1 VKRRVNKL
9 FGAEIIDSNSCQC
22 RPFSFYSN
30 WNGLSMDILQ
40 THARMVD
47 DYANY
52 SGSFLCKT
60 KVNDGQVDLFA

>member
-1 VKRRVNKL
+1 
-9 FGAEIIDSNSCQC
+9 
-22 RPFSFYSN
+22 
-30 WNGLSMDILQ
+30 MDILQ